1 MAAISWVCVDGGS
14 AKEEKRENSCE
25 GCPQSSGNRKLLE
38 TRLPAGKRRRL
49 VCVIDGPCHVPVDF
63 ELICFSFF
71 FSISI
76 AFSVLNFHFHAKFY
90 AIWLGASACTYMSW
104 PVVLFY
110 LAFDFRCRVKFS
122 AYAELSLQLVQ
133 TCTHTHTSTHMP
145 SGSTEQVNDA
155 NDFGFRMGPHRFT
168 RQDVRP
174 FALCSL
180 SL

>member
-1 MAAISWVCVDGGS
+1 MAAISWVCVDGGR
-14 AKEEKRENSCE
+14 AMEEKRENSCE

-63 ELICFSFF
+63 ELICFSFLFLLLFLFWISIFMQNFTQFDLGPRHARTCPGLSF
-71 FSISI
+71 FSIWHLT
-76 AFSVLNFHFHAKFY
+76 FDV
-90 AIWLGASACTYMSW
+90 ASSSRHT
-104 PVVLFY
+104 
-110 LAFDFRCRVKFS
+110 
-122 AYAELSLQLVQ
+122 LS
-133 TCTHTHTSTHMP
+133 CAHTHTNTHMP

-174 FALCSL
+174 FALCAL